1 MSDTANNTFHFELV
15 SPAKKLIE
23 EPAFQVVLPG
33 EAGDVGVRKGHASLV
48 VSARPGVV
56 EILRAQNGTPERLF
70 IAGGFADITA
80 EQTTLLAEEA
90 IPVAELDRDLLTTE
104 QHLAQRAKG
113 VRGNFEV
120 WEADELHESCCKV
133 GIEQQLDELCLA
145 DELLRA
151 WISKDPRECCGGLRS

>member
-56 EILRAQNGTPERLF
+56 EILREQGGTPERLF

-90 IPVAELDRDLLTTE
+90 IPVSELDGDILATE
-104 QHLAQRAKG
+104 QETLIKLMTETDDMIEKKRISDQLVIVTAKLKA
-113 VRGNFEV
+113 V
-120 WEADELHESCCKV
+120 A
-133 GIEQQLDELCLA
+133 
-145 DELLRA
+145 
-151 WISKDPRECCGGLRS
+151 

>member
-1 MSDTANNTFHFELV
+1 MSDTANTTFHFELV

-104 QHLAQRAKG
+104 QETLIKLMTETDDMIEKKRISDQLVIVTAKLKA
-113 VRGNFEV
+113 V
-120 WEADELHESCCKV
+120 A
-133 GIEQQLDELCLA
+133 
-145 DELLRA
+145 
-151 WISKDPRECCGGLRS
+151 

>member
-33 EAGDVGVRKGHASLV
+33 EVGDVGVRKGHASLV

-56 EILRAQNGTPERLF
+56 EILREQGGTPERLF

-90 IPVAELDRDLLTTE
+90 IPVSELDGDILATE
-104 QHLAQRAKG
+104 QETLIKLMTETDDMIEKKRISDQLVIVTAKLKA
-113 VRGNFEV
+113 V
-120 WEADELHESCCKV
+120 A
-133 GIEQQLDELCLA
+133 
-145 DELLRA
+145 
-151 WISKDPRECCGGLRS
+151 

>member
-33 EAGDVGVRKGHASLV
+33 EVGDVGVRKGHASLV

-56 EILRAQNGTPERLF
+56 EILREQGGTPERLF

-80 EQTTLLAEEA
+80 E
-90 IPVAELDRDLLTTE
+90 
-104 QHLAQRAKG
+104 
-113 VRGNFEV
+113 
-120 WEADELHESCCKV
+120 
-133 GIEQQLDELCLA
+133 
-145 DELLRA
+145 
-151 WISKDPRECCGGLRS
+151 